1 MFKCYTA
8 KEVCVALFPYEA
20 VNSDELSLA
29 EGDIVTILSR
39 EVEDKGW
46 WKGELKGKIGVFPD
60 NFVQIMNQDE
70 VSFIFTIIILRI
82 GYITIHSSHMFL
94 CFVFFYFCLFSW
106 HLNLKK
112 LLVVH
117 VAAPRLHCVKFF
129 RAKWKINL
137 WDQW

>member
-1 MFKCYTA
+1 MFNFYTA

-70 VSFIFTIIILRI
+70 VFLIITIIILPI
-82 GYITIHSSHMFL
+82 GYITTLHCNHMFFFT
-94 CFVFFYFCLFSW
+94 FVYS
-106 HLNLKK
+106 
-112 LLVVH
+112 VGS
-117 VAAPRLHCVKFF
+117 
-129 RAKWKINL
+129 
-137 WDQW
+137 

>member
-1 MFKCYTA
+1 MMFCQFLIA

-20 VNSDELSLA
+20 VNSDELTLV

-70 VSFIFTIIILRI
+70 V
-82 GYITIHSSHMFL
+82 IH
-94 CFVFFYFCLFSW
+94 
-106 HLNLKK
+106 
-112 LLVVH
+112 
-117 VAAPRLHCVKFF
+117 
-129 RAKWKINL
+129 
-137 WDQW
+137 

>member
-1 MFKCYTA
+1 MFKFYTA

-46 WKGELKGKIGVFPD
+46 WKGELKGRIGVFPD

-70 VSFIFTIIILRI
+70 VFF
-82 GYITIHSSHMFL
+82 YYYYYYSSH
-94 CFVFFYFCLFSW
+94 
-106 HLNLKK
+106 
-112 LLVVH
+112 
-117 VAAPRLHCVKFF
+117 RLYY
-129 RAKWKINL
+129 NT
-137 WDQW
+137 Q

>member
-1 MFKCYTA
+1 
-8 KEVCVALFPYEA
+8 

-70 VSFIFTIIILRI
+70 VFFN
-82 GYITIHSSHMFL
+82 ITVL
-94 CFVFFYFCLFSW
+94 L
-106 HLNLKK
+106 L
-112 LLVVH
+112 LLVH
-117 VAAPRLHCVKFF
+117 
-129 RAKWKINL
+129 I
-137 WDQW
+137 

>member
-1 MFKCYTA
+1 MSLFKLYTA

-46 WKGELKGKIGVFPD
+46 WKGELKGRIGVFPD

-70 VSFIFTIIILRI
+70 VFFIITIIILPI
-82 GYITIHSSHMFL
+82 G
-94 CFVFFYFCLFSW
+94 
-106 HLNLKK
+106 
-112 LLVVH
+112 
-117 VAAPRLHCVKFF
+117 
-129 RAKWKINL
+129 
-137 WDQW
+137 

>member
-1 MFKCYTA
+1 LYTA

-46 WKGELKGKIGVFPD
+46 WKGELKGRIGVFPD

-70 VSFIFTIIILRI
+70 V
-82 GYITIHSSHMFL
+82 
-94 CFVFFYFCLFSW
+94 FFYYYYYYFTY
-106 HLNLKK
+106 
-112 LLVVH
+112 
-117 VAAPRLHCVKFF
+117 RLYY
-129 RAKWKINL
+129 NT
-137 WDQW
+137 Q

>member
-1 MFKCYTA
+1 MGVITNKILSLFKCYTA

-70 VSFIFTIIILRI
+70 VFFIDSFVI
-82 GYITIHSSHMFL
+82 
-94 CFVFFYFCLFSW
+94 W
-106 HLNLKK
+106 HLFNM
-112 LLVVH
+112 
-117 VAAPRLHCVKFF
+117 
-129 RAKWKINL
+129 
-137 WDQW
+137 

>member
-1 MFKCYTA
+1 MHNSNIRLYTIVWIYTA

-70 VSFIFTIIILRI
+70 VFFN
-82 GYITIHSSHMFL
+82 ITVL
-94 CFVFFYFCLFSW
+94 L
-106 HLNLKK
+106 L
-112 LLVVH
+112 LLVH
-117 VAAPRLHCVKFF
+117 
-129 RAKWKINL
+129 I
-137 WDQW
+137 

>member
-1 MFKCYTA
+1 MYTA

-46 WKGELKGKIGVFPD
+46 WKGELKGRIGVFPD

-70 VSFIFTIIILRI
+70 V
-82 GYITIHSSHMFL
+82 
-94 CFVFFYFCLFSW
+94 FFYYYYYYFTY
-106 HLNLKK
+106 
-112 LLVVH
+112 
-117 VAAPRLHCVKFF
+117 RLYY
-129 RAKWKINL
+129 NT
-137 WDQW
+137 Q

>member
-1 MFKCYTA
+1 LFKIYTA

-46 WKGELKGKIGVFPD
+46 WKGELKGRIGVFPD

-70 VSFIFTIIILRI
+70 VFFI
-82 GYITIHSSHMFL
+82 
-94 CFVFFYFCLFSW
+94 
-106 HLNLKK
+106 
-112 LLVVH
+112 
-117 VAAPRLHCVKFF
+117 
-129 RAKWKINL
+129 
-137 WDQW
+137 